1 MILQNAK
8 SEISLRLFMDYYG
21 LKLLCI
27 WMCDIDS
34 PCPGYLSVLLIE
46 CKLKIIQVLS
56 KMAIKNRTV
65 LEEFKLL
72 NIVKRWSEHGK
83 FHDTK
88 VTINC
93 ETDQSNVI
101 KSLLDELVDRVS
113 EASINEQNELIGI
126 LNEKSSKLYEV
137 WNSLKV
143 DFKIPKKQ
151 RIEERKEHE
160 RELNLAYNSS
170 TDQTS
175 ATTEKFNVEKFS
187 RENIYKRNKLDQGL
201 NNNDRM
207 YSKK

>member
-1 MILQNAK
+1 
-8 SEISLRLFMDYYG
+8 MDYYG

-34 PCPGYLSVLLIE
+34 PSGHLSILLID

-72 NIVKRWSEHGK
+72 NIVKRWSEHAK
-83 FHDTK
+83 LHDSPGEFK
-88 VTINC
+88 YKPEQSDVIN
-93 ETDQSNVI
+93 SILN
-101 KSLLDELVDRVS
+101 ELVDRVA
-113 EASINEQNELIGI
+113 ETSINEENELIGI

-160 RELNLAYNSS
+160 RELNL
-170 TDQTS
+170 
-175 ATTEKFNVEKFS
+175 
-187 RENIYKRNKLDQGL
+187 IYLGKQKQLKTN
-201 NNNDRM
+201 
-207 YSKK
+207 